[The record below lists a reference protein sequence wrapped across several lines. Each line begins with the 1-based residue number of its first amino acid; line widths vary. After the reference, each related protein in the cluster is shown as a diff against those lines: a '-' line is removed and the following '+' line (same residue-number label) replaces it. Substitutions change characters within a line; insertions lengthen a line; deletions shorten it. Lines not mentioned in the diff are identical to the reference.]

1 MNREDSK
8 KPLKFYCEDL
18 TGIGLVCFSV
28 MKKRRADEMSD
39 EVPSAKMR
47 RLVGLSNENAASSS
61 ASATFA
67 SSYDDYVSGNIF
79 WQRHQPC
86 AVTI

>member
-1 MNREDSK
+1 MRDWRRDLIRK
-8 KPLKFYCEDL
+8 DL
-18 TGIGLVCFSV
+18 TVISHVSFSV

-79 WQRHQPC
+79 FADINH
-86 AVTI
+86 VL